1 MIDINNY
8 ENELLL
14 SAGYSEK
21 EIANMTP
28 NQKRSYAL
36 EIEQEIEAIEAS
48 LWN

>member
-14 SAGYSEK
+14 TAGYSKK

-48 LWN
+48 L

>member
-48 LWN
+48 L